1 MYTVASGTQ
10 FSIAL
15 GDGPFISLY
24 YPILSIWILQ
34 IIVIFTIA
42 INTDNWTVA
51 TFDWIFSFTQWRGK
65 QPPAGQTDQLPWIS
79 LGIMDWNDRGWIR
92 VDIDKEESQNS
103 PQCPKTQQ

>member
-51 TFDWIFSFTQWRGK
+51 TFDWIFSFTQWRGETAPSWQLVK
-65 QPPAGQTDQLPWIS
+65 LINSHEFHLELWTEMTEAG
-79 LGIMDWNDRGWIR
+79 LG
-92 VDIDKEESQNS
+92 
-103 PQCPKTQQ
+103 